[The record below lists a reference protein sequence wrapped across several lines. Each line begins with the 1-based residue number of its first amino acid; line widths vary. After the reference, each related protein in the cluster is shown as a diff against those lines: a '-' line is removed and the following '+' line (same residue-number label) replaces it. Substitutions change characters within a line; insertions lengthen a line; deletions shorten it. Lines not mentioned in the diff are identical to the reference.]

1 MESSGDK
8 ELSNKVG
15 LGDDHFVDKLT
26 EFDDREQSASR
37 RTTDRRKPQ
46 PPRKDVFFS
55 GSRKQNRT
63 QKKKYVS

>member
-15 LGDDHFVDKLT
+15 LGDDDFVNKLT

-37 RTTDRRKPQ
+37 RTTDRRKPR
-46 PPRKDVFFS
+46 PPRKDVSFS
-55 GSRKQNRT
+55 ESRKQDRT
-63 QKKKYVS
+63 QNEKYVS